1 MTVGRLAR
9 PLLVAWF
16 PDAEEKDWRTAGCSS
31 SILMLAPYTP
41 AAMLEPAS
49 NQTPLRAGSSDDGIS
64 AHTVKRCYLPATRA
78 SSIPTLTRNV
88 FGIKKKVI
96 KAPIIKIPAMIYK
109 AADRSEETS
118 LAHIGMF
125 GPK

>member
-9 PLLVAWF
+9 PSLVAWF
-16 PDAEEKDWRTAGCSS
+16 LDAKEKNWRTAACSS
-31 SILMLAPYTP
+31 SILTLALCTP
-41 AAMLEPAS
+41 AAMQEPVS
-49 NQTPLRAGSSDDGIS
+49 NQTPLRAGSSQARIS
-64 AHTVKRCYLPATRA
+64 AHTVSRCHLPATRA

-96 KAPIIKIPAMIYK
+96 KAPIIKIPAMIYN
-109 AADRSEETS
+109 AADRSEKTS
-118 LAHIGMF
+118 LAQIGMF

>member
-1 MTVGRLAR
+1 L
-9 PLLVAWF
+9 P
-16 PDAEEKDWRTAGCSS
+16 
-31 SILMLAPYTP
+31 P
-41 AAMLEPAS
+41 A
-49 NQTPLRAGSSDDGIS
+49 DDGIS
-64 AHTVKRCYLPATRA
+64 AHTVRRCHLPATRA

-125 GPK
+125 GPKITAQVAHRVHNTNTRCSGSAS